1 MKSNRISAMCNSA
14 REEMGWRLSE
24 ELWKVSSQARVMG
37 LGICPLYLHTLLHV
51 TMCLLHNC
59 EVMLPWETPRPLEV
73 KNYNYRKLLFKES
86 RTVHEITYA
95 KLAT

>member
-1 MKSNRISAMCNSA
+1 MCNSA

-24 ELWKVSSQARVMG
+24 VQKVSSQARAMG
-37 LGICPLYLHTLLHV
+37 LGICPLHSHTLLHV
-51 TMCLLHNC
+51 TMCLLHKC
-59 EVMLPWETPRPLEV
+59 EVMLPWEAPRSPEV
-73 KNYNYRKLLFKES
+73 RITTIENSYSLS